1 MFCRL
6 QFGLEKI
13 SHKVWP
19 IVDFM
24 GQKRCFQEKFEFW
37 LICADISGG
46 KISFPNP
53 RNICSGW
60 ERHKTRSRLMAQLY
74 GISASITATNS
85 KNPDPI
91 HPNSWKQSC
100 KRLWIICASF
110 NISSRGSFRQHE
122 IRRSERFCPLSAGKE
137 TSSQVHRTRT
147 ADRIREPP
155 TRDSQA
161 FIRRN
166 PPTCHFGR
174 FQQAKRNPG
183 TCNYPIVCTGWLFRI
198 L

>member
-1 MFCRL
+1 
-6 QFGLEKI
+6 
-13 SHKVWP
+13 
-19 IVDFM
+19 M

-122 IRRSERFCPLSAGKE
+122 NRRSERFCPLSAGKE

-155 TRDSQA
+155 TQHSQA
-161 FIRRN
+161 FIRARRTVSLN
-166 PPTCHFGR
+166 FWPR
-174 FQQAKRNPG
+174 FMRTAAIADLPRHPG
-183 TCNYPIVCTGWLFRI
+183 PSGSTNSPS
-198 L
+198 